1 MNASGKTQV
10 YGVIGDPIEHTLSP
24 AMHNAAFKTLN
35 LDSVYLAFK
44 VRSNQVENALRGMR
58 GLGLRGLNVTMPH
71 KKAVIPFL
79 DKVDA
84 TAALLESVNTIVNL
98 ESKLWGFSTD
108 GEGALRALQENG
120 VKLANSKMVLLG
132 AGGAA
137 NAIAFAS
144 AASVSELIVLNRTPE
159 KTQKLTQVLNNKT
172 RGRVTD
178 AQLTEDTLQRSL
190 QDANVLVNAT
200 SVGMNPNT
208 NESLVEPS
216 LLRSDLTVMDIVYNP
231 LETKLAR
238 DAKAAGAR
246 VISGLDMLV
255 YQGAASF
262 EKWTGLKA
270 PVKAMKKALLNQLG
284 GKRGK

>member
-1 MNASGKTQV
+1 M
-10 YGVIGDPIEHTLSP
+10 
-24 AMHNAAFKTLN
+24 
-35 LDSVYLAFK
+35 
-44 VRSNQVENALRGMR
+44 ENALRGMR

-238 DAKAAGAR
+238 RQGSRSQGHKRLRHAR
-246 VISGLDMLV
+246 LSGCGV
-255 YQGAASF
+255 
-262 EKWTGLKA
+262 
-270 PVKAMKKALLNQLG
+270 V
-284 GKRGK
+284 